1 MNIFVLDYDPTRA
14 AVSQCDKHVVKMVL
28 ETAQILC
35 AIFEPGEAPYRRTHY
50 NHPCT
55 IWSRE
60 SIQNFNW
67 TVDHGKALAAEYTYR
82 YGKRHKSQDVI
93 EWCDLYQYRLNLP
106 KIGLTPFALAMPE
119 KYRSSNPVQS
129 YRDYY
134 IGEKMNIAQWNKSRT
149 MPDWVRK
156 EVKNATS

>member
-1 MNIFVLDYDPTRA
+1 MNIFLLDYDPTRA

-35 AIFEPGEAPYRRTHY
+35 ALFEPGEAPYRRTHY

-67 TVDHGKALAAEYTYR
+67 TVDHGKALAAEYTHR
-82 YGKRHKSQDVI
+82 YGKRHKSEDVI
-93 EWCDLYQYRLNLP
+93 EWCDLNQYKLSLP
-106 KIGLTPFALAMPE
+106 SIGLTPFALAMPE
-119 KYRSSNPVQS
+119 EYRSSNPVQS

-134 IGEKMNIAQWNKSRT
+134 IGEKMDIARWNKGREAPEWARNHLQIT
-149 MPDWVRK
+149 
-156 EVKNATS
+156 